1 VASEFSE
8 QWNFPNCAGALDGK
22 RVLLQAPMNSGS
34 LYYDYKQQFSVVLL
48 ALVDAHYR
56 FLYIDVGANGRM
68 SDAGVFSNSKLSGAL
83 ENNDLKFPPASALPG
98 TTTGAPF
105 VVVADDAFPLKT
117 YMLKPYPGRLY
128 DDTNTRIFNYR
139 LSRARRVV
147 ENAFGILVNRWRVLR
162 GRMLVEPETAEKV
175 VLAVCTLHNY
185 LAKPK
190 QSCSAY
196 LPPGMADTVDPMNG
210 LVTPGSWRTDTNLVE
225 NWQRLSVQG
234 NRGHST
240 SAKQVRNLYR
250 DYFTGVGSVAWQ
262 SSML

>member
-1 VASEFSE
+1 MASEFSE

-117 YMLKPYPGRLY
+117 YMLKPYPGGSMM
-128 DDTNTRIFNYR
+128 TQTRV
-139 LSRARRVV
+139 S
-147 ENAFGILVNRWRVLR
+147 
-162 GRMLVEPETAEKV
+162 
-175 VLAVCTLHNY
+175 
-185 LAKPK
+185 
-190 QSCSAY
+190 
-196 LPPGMADTVDPMNG
+196 
-210 LVTPGSWRTDTNLVE
+210 
-225 NWQRLSVQG
+225 
-234 NRGHST
+234 ST
-240 SAKQVRNLYR
+240 IA
-250 DYFTGVGSVAWQ
+250 
-262 SSML
+262 